1 MDWIDGEVAGMQER
15 SMKKYRGS
23 LTRGAAALALV
34 IPSTVTLAQELPRSF
49 VASPE
54 IYKVIAEIAVT
65 WKPGQR
71 DAMHSHPSSAVYD
84 LSDCSL
90 RVHVRDGPPR
100 DVQPKAGMAVV
111 QAAIAAHAIEN
122 IGAADC
128 RLVMVEPR

>member
-1 MDWIDGEVAGMQER
+1 MQER

-23 LTRGAAALALV
+23 LTRGAAALALA
-34 IPSTVTLAQELPRSF
+34 IPSAVAFAQELPRSF

-54 IYKVIAEIAVT
+54 IYKVIAENTEQRVIAVT

-71 DAMHSHPSSAVYD
+71 DAMHSHPSSAVYY

-90 RVHVRDGPPR
+90 RIHVRDGPSR

-111 QAAIAAHAIEN
+111 QMAIAAHAVEN
-122 IGAADC
+122 IGPADC